1 MSATMEMEMQAL
13 DLDTGDVLNTD
24 VGIAT
29 KSRGEDVR
37 FAYNADRI
45 PHAVVFP
52 ELGEGCVR

>member
-1 MSATMEMEMQAL
+1 MEMEMQAL